1 MCTQLETM
9 EKEDQIRWNRAFN
22 GLICE
27 LSRINAVIFDLVESN
42 LLPPPL
48 PARSILSGV
57 WLYGWLKLPTKDEA
71 YFSFAR
77 KFMPGEPARV
87 AAEENQLLKTD
98 MHFVLFNSI
107 GLLVDRYVS
116 ESFDAR
122 SWTEMHAMDSVF
134 LEHVED
140 VERKLRFMNEPNFE
154 LILEL
159 ILEKYLYAQ
168 ILNDLPSNE
177 DGDVDFFWRSTLHRR
192 TLKNEAFRF
201 TKREEM
207 MLLRMLV
214 YHDQSV
220 LERLISGDIPD
231 VLDDYGSFSALPLPL
246 PLPRPSRRYV
256 FVVAV
261 MWCVAMASLCSG
273 ILYFLYSV
281 KRVER
286 QNGQKNHKKKKKKRK

>member
-1 MCTQLETM
+1 
-9 EKEDQIRWNRAFN
+9 
-22 GLICE
+22 
-27 LSRINAVIFDLVESN
+27 
-42 LLPPPL
+42 
-48 PARSILSGV
+48 
-57 WLYGWLKLPTKDEA
+57 
-71 YFSFAR
+71 
-77 KFMPGEPARV
+77 MPGEPARV

-177 DGDVDFFWRSTLHRR
+177 DGDVDFFWRNTLHRR

-246 PLPRPSRRYV
+246 PRPSRRYV